1 MYAAIKGT
9 YENGQVTLE
18 EPPPTLD
25 RAKVV
30 VMFLVDEEADQSN
43 ATQRKGVRLGGL
55 SGQGYRIPDDFNAPL
70 DDLSEYQ

>member
-9 YENGQVTLE
+9 CENGQVTLE
-18 EPPPTLD
+18 EPPPTLG

-30 VMFLVDEEADQSN
+30 VMFLVDEEANQSI

-55 SGQGYRIPDDFNAPL
+55 SGQGYRIPEDFNAPL